1 MSEEFMEQLSIAKG
15 LSYGL
20 EKVKLCENLISA
32 AQKLGNTELE
42 YKARCE
48 LLEAVVFSNQQT
60 KVLPTFAWIIAEQDR
75 HPDKYGMLMFLW
87 YYKWVIVKLP
97 KFTSIPR
104 ERIMAIA
111 DDMQQRYATSGYGL
125 GPFHHCMKSLH
136 LSMGELDLAEKHFE
150 LAKQEGGSFLD
161 DCKACMIN
169 SDVHYEHWK
178 GNPQASI
185 DTADDLLT
193 GKQSCKEVPVAT
205 YPVIMHALTS
215 LSRHKEAIPYYKKFI
230 KEKEDEKSYLHEYKF
245 IMIFLALTQNYNEA
259 REAFIDQYPYVNLHA
274 SDFEVF
280 QFLTGVLIYMKALTS
295 SSISSITLPTQ
306 LSIEVPHQ
314 DNEYQVSDLTTY
326 FEKRVD
332 EISVAFN
339 KRNGNKHF
347 DTYKEKALD
356 MLKLSKK
363 VKL

>member
-1 MSEEFMEQLSIAKG
+1 MEQLSIARG

-20 EKVKLCENLISA
+20 EKVKLCENLITA

-75 HPDKYGMLMFLW
+75 NPDKHGMLMFLW

-104 ERIMAIA
+104 ERIMAVA
-111 DDMQQRYATSGYGL
+111 DDMQKRYATSGYGL
-125 GPFHHCMKSLH
+125 GPFHHCMKNLH
-136 LSMGELDLAEKHFE
+136 LSMGELDLADKHFE
-150 LAKQEGGSFLD
+150 LQRQQGGSFLD

-169 SDVHYEHWK
+169 DDVYYEHWK

-185 DTADDLLT
+185 DAADDLLT
-193 GKQSCKEVPVAT
+193 GKQSCKEVPLAT
-205 YPVIMHALTS
+205 YPIIMHALTS
-215 LSRHKEAIPYYKKFI
+215 LSRHEKAIPYYKRFI
-230 KEKEDEKSYLHEYKF
+230 KEKEDEKSYLLEYKYLL
-245 IMIFLALTQNYNEA
+245 IYLAITQNYTEA

-274 SDFEVF
+274 SDSEIFH
-280 QFLTGVLIYMKALTS
+280 FLIGALIYMKALMS
-295 SSISSITLPTQ
+295 SNISSITLPAQ
-306 LSIEVPHQ
+306 LVIELPHQ
-314 DNEYQVSDLTTY
+314 DYEYQVSDLMIF
-326 FEKRVD
+326 FEQRVD
-332 EISVAFN
+332 AIGVAFN
-339 KRNGNKHF
+339 ERNGNKHY
-347 DTYKEKALD
+347 DSYKVKALD
-356 MLKLSKK
+356 MIKLSKK